1 MLEEC
6 HRIASDKL
14 QMDESLKSFVQSSE
28 EWLRKQLMAIVAEN
42 SNEVEIMIVHLHN
55 GASETH
61 SGEEEEEEEVPCSSR
76 VEELQ

>member
-14 QMDESLKSFVQSSE
+14 QMDESLKSFVQSCE
-28 EWLRKQLMAIVAEN
+28 EWLRKQLIALAAEVSHPTSSAI
-42 SNEVEIMIVHLHN
+42 EVEIVKNRCGTHGGIDEVH
-55 GASETH
+55 
-61 SGEEEEEEEVPCSSR
+61 CSPR